1 MANPVIQEK
10 KKSRFRLR
18 VARFLKRPAPL
29 SPGWKGASLALGVIV
44 LCLYFVQGYTMIGG
58 RGALPYLAGI
68 ILFLLASILLT
79 GVIALLLHGVK
90 KMPTRYIWLVLTSLC
105 LLVISF
111 IGPVQLMFIAALS
124 IIVAFSLLGMSMY
137 RWFSGKY
144 REAKKISK
152 ILSGITAGVAFAYIL
167 LGGYWLFDSGNS
179 DLPKPYRLQAI
190 KTADHYPTAMA
201 NPAEPGSYPVKTLT
215 YGSADSYRKEFNA
228 EDSLITRQVD
238 GSAFVEN
245 WSSIRTRT
253 FGFGPDQMALN
264 GLVWYPE
271 GEGPFPLVIAVHGNH
286 LATDYSDPGYAY
298 LGNLLASKGYIFVS
312 LDENFLNTSP
322 YDDLFMLKVL
332 KNENPARGWLILE
345 HLKVW
350 EEWNGTKGNPFFNKA
365 DMSRISLIGHSRG
378 GEAVAVAAAYNKL
391 PSAPEHGDIPFD
403 YNFGIRSIIS
413 IAGTDGQHKPAG
425 QPTPLKDVSYLAIQ
439 GSHDM
444 DVSSFAGASQYSRI
458 GFSDNGPHF
467 KASVYVYGANHG
479 QFNTTWGRADTIGF
493 GSKFYNTAQ
502 LLPQEDQLQ
511 AAKVLISSFLEA
523 TLQGQE
529 QYRSVF
535 KDLGYAREW
544 LPDTMYISNYWDADT
559 TLISSFDEDIDLSTT
574 TIEGGRLIGKALKE
588 WKEEKVM
595 MKYGADLYSAVQFGW
610 DRREADDIPS
620 YTVVLPDT
628 GIAAKPG
635 SSIVFSMADRDDRK
649 KTDTQEALID
659 LTVQV
664 ADKSGNIAAMPLS
677 SHASLLPML
686 QGDILK
692 WPFTSLLPT
701 REPVF
706 QNFAFRLADFKQVNP
721 SFQPEQLSRIGFIF
735 DKTDQ
740 GSVYLRDIG
749 IRSAAAVSGREMNRN
764 EK

>member
-10 KKSRFRLR
+10 KKSRFRLTH

-29 SPGWKGASLALGVIV
+29 SPGWKGASLALGATA
-44 LCLYFVQGYTMIGG
+44 LCLYVVQGYNMIGA
-58 RGALPYLAGI
+58 RGAIPYLIGI
-68 ILFLLASILLT
+68 ILFLLATVLLT
-79 GVIALLLHGVK
+79 GVIALLLHGAK
-90 KMPTRYIWLVLTSLC
+90 KMPTRYIWLALTSLC
-105 LLVISF
+105 LLIISF
-111 IGPVQLMFIAALS
+111 IGPMQLMFIAALS
-124 IIVAFSLLGMSMY
+124 IIVAFSLLGMLMS
-137 RWFSGKY
+137 RWFTGKY
-144 REAKKISK
+144 REAKKLSK
-152 ILSGITAGVAFAYIL
+152 ILSGIMAGVASAYIL
-167 LGGYWLFDSGNS
+167 LGGCWLFGSGNS

-190 KTADHYPTAMA
+190 KTTEHYPVAMA
-201 NPAEPGSYPVKTLT
+201 NPAEPGTYPVKTLT

-245 WSSIRTRT
+245 WSSIRTKT
-253 FGFGPDQMALN
+253 FGFGPEQMALN

-271 GEGPFPLVIAVHGNH
+271 GDGPFPLVIAVHGNH

-298 LGNLLASKGYIFVS
+298 LGNLLASKGYIFAS
-312 LDENFLNTSP
+312 IDENFLNTSP
-322 YDDLFMLKVL
+322 YDDLFMLSVL

-350 EEWNGTKGNPFFNKA
+350 EEWNSTKGNPFFNKA

-378 GEAVAVAAAYNKL
+378 GEAVAIAAAYNKL
-391 PSAPEHGDIPFD
+391 PAAPEHGNITFN

-413 IAGTDGQHKPAG
+413 IAGTDGQYKPAD
-425 QPTPLKDVSYLAIQ
+425 QSTPLSDVSYLTIQ

-444 DVSSFAGASQYSRI
+444 DVSSFATASQYSRI
-458 GFSDNGPHF
+458 GFSNKGPHF

-479 QFNTTWGRADTIGF
+479 QFNTTWGRADIIGF
-493 GSKFYNTAQ
+493 GNKFYNTAQ
-502 LLPQEDQLQ
+502 LLPEEDQLRV
-511 AAKVLISSFLEA
+511 AKVLISSFLDA
-523 TLQGQE
+523 TLQEQE
-529 QYRSVF
+529 QYLSVF
-535 KDLGYAREW
+535 KDLGYAKEW

-574 TIEGGRLIGKALKE
+574 TIDGGRLIGKSLKE
-588 WKEEKVM
+588 WKEEKVR
-595 MKYGADLYSAVQFGW
+595 MKYASDLYSAVQLGW
-610 DRREADDIPS
+610 DRRATDDLPS
-620 YTVVLPDT
+620 YTVALPDT
-628 GIAAKPG
+628 GLAREPG
-635 SSIVFSMADRDDRK
+635 SSLVFSMADRDDQK

-664 ADKSGNIAAMPLS
+664 ADKSGNTAALPLS
-677 SHASLLPML
+677 SNASLLPML

-706 QNFAFRLADFKQVNP
+706 QNFAFRLDDFKQVNP
-721 SFQPEQLSRIGFIF
+721 AFQPEQLSQISFIF

-740 GSVYLRDIG
+740 GSVYLNDIG
-749 IRSAAAVSGREMNRN
+749 IRNDATVSGP
-764 EK
+764 